1 METYSTPKQGTY
13 YFEVNK
19 WDGTFEKN
27 QVPVK
32 IIGETEKSYKIQLL
46 GFTYN
51 RVPNDTLWATKRKV
65 KVKGEENK
73 QPANSGERYWWQD
86 L

>member
-1 METYSTPKQGTY
+1 MEIRYGTY

-19 WDGTFEKN
+19 WDGTFERK

-46 GFTYN
+46 GFTHN
-51 RVPNDTLWATKRKV
+51 RVLNDTLWATKRKV

-73 QPANSGERYWWQD
+73 QPADSGERYWWQD